1 MRALAPA
8 AALLRPTVANLR
20 RGRPQP
26 PEVPIPEGL
35 WPDKLLHSYP
45 YKLARRANPP
55 RRKPRRPPGAPV
67 RPETADA
74 AADKLEEGPNGFIV
88 IGRNRLRAVRR
99 LALRSAVVAAQFA
112 CPTPSLVV
120 RAGELQ
126 RCDALRH
133 VRAGLH

>member
-55 RRKPRRPPGAPV
+55 RRKPRRPPGSPV

-74 AADKLEEGPNGFIV
+74 AAEKLEDGPNGFIAK
-88 IGRNRLRAVRR
+88 GRSRLRAVRA
-99 LALRSAVVAAQFA
+99 LSPLRSAGAA
-112 CPTPSLVV
+112 S
-120 RAGELQ
+120 
-126 RCDALRH
+126 
-133 VRAGLH
+133 